1 MSSTSQIPQL
11 LFALGAAMVLG
22 LAFLIILRYGKS
34 LREDLGLPDNSLK
47 KTGAGAKRPAG
58 PAGLTRDTYTMG
70 RKLKSQGLPGTEA
83 LAAMSPAERA
93 FFMDTVSARVGD
105 GTGPR
110 LVRGPEPRSN
120 AVPTPQSQLEAIPE
134 AALVTGPIHCPV
146 CRSMIGRRTDV
157 GITMK
162 KCPGCGRRIGA
173 RVEGDRLIV
182 TVNYGLRS

>member
-11 LFALGAAMVLG
+11 LFALGAALVLG
-22 LAFLIILRYGKS
+22 VAFLVILRYGKS

-47 KTGAGAKRPAG
+47 KPGAPSKRPAG
-58 PAGLTRDTYTMG
+58 PSGLTRDTYTMG

-110 LVRGPEPRSN
+110 LVRGPGN
-120 AVPTPQSQLEAIPE
+120 AVPTPQQVDAIPE

-146 CRSMIGRRTDV
+146 CRSMIGRRTDA

-173 RVEGDRLIV
+173 RIEGDRLIV